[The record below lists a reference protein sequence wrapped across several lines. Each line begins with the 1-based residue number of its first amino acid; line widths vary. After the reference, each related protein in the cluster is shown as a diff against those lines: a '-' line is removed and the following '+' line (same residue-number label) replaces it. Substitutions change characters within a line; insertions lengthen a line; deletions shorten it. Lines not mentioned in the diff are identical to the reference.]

1 MKALLRT
8 LTPGFDVETPYGS
21 CLLVATN
28 KAMVA
33 GERVE
38 LPSKDYDS
46 PVLTVEPTCQTI
58 GQVGVSPN
66 A

>member
-8 LTPGFDVETPYGS
+8 LTPGIAVETPYGS

-28 KAMVA
+28 KIMVA

-46 PVLTVEPTCQTI
+46 PVLTVEPTCQI
-58 GQVGVSPN
+58 IS
-66 A
+66 